1 MDKKYEF
8 RFGHVDYGLLEGAIG
23 SWFPTGLEGTQGWQ

>member
-8 RFGHVDYGLLEGAIG
+8 RFGYVDYGLLEGVIG
-23 SWFPTGLEGTQGWQ
+23 LWFLIGLEGI